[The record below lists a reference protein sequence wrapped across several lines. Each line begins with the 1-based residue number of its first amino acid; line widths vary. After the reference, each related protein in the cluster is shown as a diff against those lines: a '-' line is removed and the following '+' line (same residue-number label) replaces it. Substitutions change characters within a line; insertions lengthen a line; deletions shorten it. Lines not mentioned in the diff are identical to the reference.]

1 MSDHHQHGALIARPP
16 KDRAFHGNV
25 ADKPHGASPPA
36 AGPQAVPPKAS
47 LFGRFLNN
55 LFPRAPG

>member
-16 KDRAFHGNV
+16 KDHSAFHGNAPDKRESAPGV
-25 ADKPHGASPPA
+25 AQAAPPA
-36 AGPQAVPPKAS
+36 KAS